1 MLIIYL
7 CCCNEPKYLGRQAW
21 ANNVDCDIRLRQMEQ
36 SDHCLHCLPFRLHLL
51 DTLLLKPH
59 SWNFRIQ
66 PFFSGVQI
74 FSRFYVI
81 RYSTIVGKDLIF
93 RYPAWIFQ
101 FFHATKPQ
109 NSHGFCVELAGITR
123 EFSRE
128 LQEIFARN
136 SRMVTRDAWSLLHIP
151 EDPSFQHRSQKSRED
166 NRSHV
171 HAVVLL
177 YTIKRLSHW
186 LIISFYSDFFSFIFI
201 FIYWWRV
208 FNETNK

>member
-1 MLIIYL
+1 MTERVANLLIIL
-7 CCCNEPKYLGRQAW
+7 TVRNGFQ
-21 ANNVDCDIRLRQMEQ
+21 
-36 SDHCLHCLPFRLHLL
+36 
-51 DTLLLKPH
+51 T
-59 SWNFRIQ
+59 
-66 PFFSGVQI
+66 
-74 FSRFYVI
+74 VI
-81 RYSTIVGKDLIF
+81 YSTIVGKDLIF

-136 SRMVTRDAWSLLHIP
+136 SRMVTRDAWSLLYIP
-151 EDPSFQHRSQKSRED
+151 EDRSFQHRSQKSREECED
-166 NRSHV
+166 NRSHA
-171 HAVVLL
+171 HAIVLL
-177 YTIKRLSHW
+177 YTIKRLSRW

-208 FNETNK
+208 FNETNKWCKYQHKNVKYRRQNIRFLKLWEQYMCGDDWHVAVAFIYMYKVPVCDASILSDPK